1 MQVSYNPTNT
11 IQTAPSSQFFS
22 SIENLMSKAHA
33 ENDLQSKRK
42 LYNDVFITLGRPSSL
57 SQSADFFNL
66 LLAYAKETCY
76 AQTFDNNEESGFI
89 KSARLMEYILC
100 QLFSPMNIPSD
111 SIEDLL
117 KYLEQN
123 SLFTKWNELNIEP
136 DTLYRTAENLKL
148 ESQTKEA
155 LIRLAY
161 SYQNISSL
169 SVTSSENIEIHTR
182 LNELASKFL
191 SEKEAVEFAYN
202 REPFII
208 RLMDPLAKQERINC
222 YLNLVDRFKK
232 VLPELEAKG
241 KEAQIYNMLGLT
253 SLRENFPNELALG
266 FFRQAQVARNICL
279 DNASIEKKP
288 EEEFLY
294 ANLLTG
300 LITCLCREKNQSE
313 ATPYVYWLHA
323 FNEELKQRNNTHSYM
338 ASYEKA
344 LKLYDT
350 TFQSA

>member
-1 MQVSYNPTNT
+1 MQVSYNT
-11 IQTAPSSQFFS
+11 IQTAPAAQFFS

-42 LYNDVFITLGRPSSL
+42 LYNDVFISLGRPSSL
-57 SQSADFFNL
+57 SQSAEFINL

-76 AQTFDNNEESGFI
+76 AQTFDNNGESGFI

-100 QLFSPMNIPSD
+100 QLFSPMDIPSV
-111 SIEDLL
+111 SIEDFL

-123 SLFTKWNELNIEP
+123 SLFTKWNELNVEP
-136 DTLYRTAENLKL
+136 DMLYRIAQNLKL
-148 ESQTKEA
+148 ESQIKEA

-169 SVTSSENIEIHTR
+169 NVTSSKNIEIHTK
-182 LNELASKFL
+182 LNEFVAKFL

-208 RLMDPLAKQERINC
+208 LLIDPLAKQERIHC

-253 SLRENFPNELALG
+253 SLRENFSNETALG
-266 FFRQAQVARNICL
+266 FFRQAQVARNKCL
-279 DNASIEKKP
+279 INASEEKKS

-300 LITCLCREKNQSE
+300 LITCLCRARNQNE
-313 ATPYVYWLHA
+313 ATPYVQWLYA
-323 FNEELKQRNNTHSYM
+323 FNEELKLRNNTHSYM
-338 ASYEKA
+338 ASYENA
-344 LKLYDT
+344 LKLYDI